1 MNIKTIFEIP
11 IYSMTEKSFNEKW
24 KKIKQEEYDYVRKGK
39 ELDLERKRILDD
51 SNFPMC
57 VWKYNQ
63 IIGYI
68 VISIQN
74 RDIVFD
80 IFSCTEKKYMAKSKR
95 KKFMQNWYING
106 MQLLSTTLTEK
117 KKKKKILDYLKIIEN
132 EELNSKF
139 YIDYSTFN
147 NIFPYINITE
157 IIKTINNL

>member
-11 IYSMTEKSFNEKW
+11 IYSMTEKSFNSKW
-24 KKIKQEEYDYVRKGK
+24 EKIKQEEYNYVSKGK
-39 ELDLERKRILDD
+39 ELNPEYKRILDEH
-51 SNFPMC
+51 NFPMC

-74 RDIVFD
+74 KDIVFD
-80 IFSCTEKKYMAKSKR
+80 IYCCTEKRYMAKSKS
-95 KKFMQNWYING
+95 KKFIKNWYING
-106 MQLLSTTLTEK
+106 MHFLSTPLSEK
-117 KKKKKILDYLKIIEN
+117 EIKEKILEYLKIIEN

-147 NIFPYINITE
+147 NIFSYINIT
-157 IIKTINNL
+157 KLINS